1 MPTND
6 PTNALRDK
14 YFGRS
19 KTSSTGPEL
28 RAREEK
34 FPLLGATGRV
44 LQSVD
49 EFARKPFGYENPPA
63 AIISDLMQIPALTRT
78 IENINYGSPLTYG
91 TGTARQLTKDTKGAA
106 EAALNLA
113 PAAGPLVR
121 ATKNLPIGMVVK
133 PVGNLNLRPSVLAT
147 ALKGPE
153 KQKVGDFI
161 KQIQGM
167 KGLTKEGKEGALASL
182 KAMDQNQVVT
192 KQFVEDSFTPSK
204 YNLVDLK
211 GAADDPSAHLEIE
224 AQRMVDEDENIW
236 EKFAEYMDLG
246 HQPEAAEQLGI
257 ILENMWDTGRVRG
270 VIKSLPP
277 DTRDLLFQR
286 GILDEADKLDKNML
300 QNYYDE
306 FNTQMV
312 DTNLEQLRTFADEYG
327 LPQEYGYGD
336 YQRLI
341 NPGPSGSYL
350 EGYVE
355 KGVAHPDAPARYR
368 HYPNTEE
375 NLVAH
380 FRGTSNPPA
389 LRVPVFTD
397 EFVRTGGGNMA
408 REVPVD
414 PNAFVI
420 EELQSDAAKRAGTSG
435 ALHQPHATAFKAAIQ
450 HALEQGH
457 DTVYMPTARTIGFAR
472 NTDAAPYASIYDQEV
487 VNYGIAPLSR
497 VKGVEIEPV
506 MFEDLDEFAVPA
518 YHKIRISPEAREE
531 LLEGMGQS
539 LPGFAGGGSVE
550 ASPFEGLEPTFG
562 NRMGAYI
569 SDKMTEA
576 GINLY
581 DMLANRE
588 GMSAAHKI
596 YLDTFARNRRDPIT
610 AKDFDEAELAELQN
624 IIAQKE
630 AATGARGRG
639 SIQYKDYDELPGGDR
654 RKATGASL
662 IGGRMPPRPSLSKSL
677 GQFGYERN
685 PKTGE
690 YRIVDEYDFNPQQIT
705 YEGRKVDVPV
715 EHYGDYM
722 GNTLSPYE
730 LARLYAGRKMPPGTG
745 RKVDL
750 SVPEK
755 KTDKKVKK
763 AEGGAVDLRTKYF
776 GAPRTR
782 SPEDAY
788 KDIISQA
795 STQFSTMLAGMRLP
809 INDEVE
815 RPTLADFTPAQ
826 YDLLEPI
833 EMIS

>member
-1 MPTND
+1 MASND
-6 PTNALRDK
+6 SDSLRSK
-14 YFGRS
+14 YFGRADT
-19 KTSSTGPEL
+19 KAAKGPEF

-34 FPLLGATGRV
+34 FPLLGATGRA

-91 TGTARQLTKDTKGAA
+91 TGTARQLSKDTKGAA

-121 ATKNLPIGMVVK
+121 ATKNMPIGMVVK

-161 KQIQGM
+161 KQINGM

-211 GAADDPSAHLEIE
+211 GAADDPIAHLEVE
-224 AQRMVDEDENIW
+224 AQRMVDEDPDIF
-236 EKFAEYMDLG
+236 EKFAEYMELTSHPKD
-246 HQPEAAEQLGI
+246 AAL
-257 ILENMWDTGRVRG
+257 LEELVSFSWDNARLKDA
-270 VIKSLPP
+270 IKQMSP
-277 DTRDLLFQR
+277 DTKDLLTRR
-286 GILDEADKLDKNML
+286 GILDDAGKLDKSML

-306 FNTQMV
+306 FNHQMT
-312 DTNLEQLRTFADEYG
+312 DTNLEYLRTNYEDLYPGGGDYA
-327 LPQEYGYGD
+327 YGD

-341 NPGPSGSYL
+341 NPRSGGSYM

-355 KGVAHPDAPARYR
+355 KGVAHPEARPGYR
-368 HYPNTEE
+368 HFPESEE

-397 EFVRTGGGNMA
+397 EFLRTGGGKMA
-408 REVPVD
+408 HEIPVD

-420 EELQSDAAKRAGTSG
+420 EELQSDAAKRAGASG
-435 ALHQPHATAFKAAIQ
+435 ILHQPHATAFKAAIQ

-472 NTDAAPYASIYDQEV
+472 NTDAAPYTSIYDQEV

-506 MFEDLDEFAVPA
+506 MFEDLEEFAAPA

-569 SDKMTEA
+569 SDKITEA

-630 AATGARGRG
+630 AATGGRGRG
-639 SIQYKDYDELPGGDR
+639 SIRYKDYDELPGGDR
-654 RKATGASL
+654 RRASGASL

-677 GQFGYERN
+677 GQFGYGRDA
-685 PKTGE
+685 KTGE
-690 YRIVDEYDFNPQQIT
+690 YKIRDEYDFNPQQIT

-722 GNTLSPYE
+722 GNTLSPFD

-750 SVPEK
+750 SVTATKP
-755 KTDKKVKK
+755 VKK
-763 AEGGAVDLRTKYF
+763 ADGGAIDFDQLRSKYF
-776 GAPRTR
+776 GSSVDVEPSEET
-782 SPEDAY
+782 SGFYPDANDRMY
-788 KDIISQA
+788 ALIRDS
-795 STQFSTMLAGMRLP
+795 LP
-809 INDEVE
+809 NMADLQT
-815 RPTLADFTPAQ
+815 PTLAGDVMNLDFKPLSPVA
-826 YDLLEPI
+826 
-833 EMIS
+833 MV

>member
-1 MPTND
+1 MATND
-6 PTNALRDK
+6 PTTLLRDK
-14 YFGRS
+14 YFGRG
-19 KTSSTGPEL
+19 KTSSKGPEFS
-28 RAREEK
+28 AREEK
-34 FPLLGATGRV
+34 FPLLGATGRA
-44 LQSVD
+44 LAKAD

-63 AIISDLMQIPALTRT
+63 AIISDLLQVPALTRT

-91 TGTARQLTKDTKGAA
+91 TGQARQLSRDTKGAA
-106 EAALNLA
+106 EALLNLA

-121 ATKNLPIGMVVK
+121 ATKNMPIGMVVK

-161 KQIQGM
+161 KQINSI
-167 KGLTKEGKEGALASL
+167 KGLTKEGKEGALAAL

-211 GAADDPSAHLEIE
+211 GAADDPMAHLEVE
-224 AQRMVDEDENIW
+224 AQRMVDEDPEIW
-236 EKFAEYMDLG
+236 EKFAEYMELA
-246 HQPEAAEQLGI
+246 HEPRAAED
-257 ILENMWDTGRVRG
+257 LEDLFLRSNSGSKSEVNRAVRSLTPG
-270 VIKSLPP
+270 VRSYL
-277 DTRDLLFQR
+277 TER
-286 GILDEADKLDKNML
+286 GILDEAGKLDKNML

-306 FNTQMV
+306 FNTQMA
-312 DTNLEQLRTFADEYG
+312 DTNLEYLRTNYEDLYPEGGDYA
-327 LPQEYGYGD
+327 YGD

-341 NPGPSGSYL
+341 NPGSSGSYM

-355 KGVAHPDAPARYR
+355 KGVAHPEARPGYR
-368 HYPNTEE
+368 HFPESEE

-397 EFVRTGGGNMA
+397 EFIRTGGGKMA

-435 ALHQPHATAFKAAIQ
+435 VLHQPHATAFKAAIQ

-457 DTVYMPTARTIGFAR
+457 DTVYVPTARTIGFAR

-497 VKGVEIEPV
+497 VKGVDIEPV
-506 MFEDLDEFAVPA
+506 MFEDLDEFAAPA
-518 YHKIRISPEAREE
+518 YHKIKISPEAREE

-539 LPGFAGGGSVE
+539 LPGFAGGGGVE

-569 SDKMTEA
+569 SDKLTEA

-581 DMLANRE
+581 DMLAKRD

-596 YLDTFARNRRDPIT
+596 YLDTFARNRRDPVT

-624 IIAQKE
+624 LIAQKE
-630 AATGARGRG
+630 AMSGGKGRG

-654 RKATGASL
+654 RHATGASL

-677 GQFGYERN
+677 GQFGYERD

-690 YRIVDEYDFNPQQIT
+690 YRIVDEYDFNPQQIS

-722 GNTLSPYE
+722 ANTLSPFD

-745 RKVDL
+745 RKVDI
-750 SVPEK
+750 SVSVK
-755 KTDKKVKK
+755 KPVKK
-763 AEGGAVDLRTKYF
+763 ADGGSIDTGALRTKYF
-776 GAPRTR
+776 GRSKPVAAPE
-782 SPEDAY
+782 EDAVGR
-788 KDIISQA
+788 ISSMLRDSLPTIA
-795 STQFSTMLAGMRLP
+795 DYTPPALAGDILNMNFQPLSP
-809 INDEVE
+809 VA
-815 RPTLADFTPAQ
+815 TV
-826 YDLLEPI
+826 
-833 EMIS
+833 